1 MKKIIFSLILFLFSI
16 GVSADEHLSVTKK
29 YSVKIG
35 EKTYAASA
43 EYDETCYSDG
53 RCEYK
58 LNLDSIS
65 LKDDKLETI
74 DIKLLQ
80 NENMDK
86 NILAYMGIPE
96 SANYYYSKEQ
106 FNDEEFMRKSL
117 PKFFMADD
125 EVFAYNYNEELLDD
139 NAGYHE
145 FDLNRIIGSIEDAR
159 GTDFSS
165 SSSGYIY
172 VESNFND
179 EIGDFVHSSADINS
193 DNVSQVTSNEFL
205 KRAKELEVLLKKVSD
220 INVCTEDDL
229 NAIRTQRMVSF
240 LDFKD
245 DFKASLSSSCYGA
258 IFGSNW
264 LYDKTLEAHHVI
276 DDYYDRDAAYAYT
289 MSFLFFESFYQKSYS
304 FLSGE
309 VMQVEP
315 SEVVECGFLGEKTVN
330 LLQDLFDVLKLSGI
344 VVGTLLATIDI
355 FKAVVGSEKETK
367 KNLNTMLKRIVAI
380 VVLMLTPFLIELVF
394 DIINT
399 IGVTNPI
406 CGIR

>member
-1 MKKIIFSLILFLFSI
+1 MKKIIFSIFLFVFSI
-16 GVSADEHLSVTKK
+16 CVSADEYLSVTKK

-43 EYDETCYSDG
+43 EYRETCYNDG

-58 LNLDSIS
+58 LNLDSIT
-65 LKDDKLETI
+65 LKDDNLENV

-86 NILAYMGIPE
+86 SILAYMGIPE
-96 SANYYYSKEQ
+96 CANYYYSKEQ
-106 FNDEEFMRKSL
+106 FNDEEFMKKSL
-117 PKFFMADD
+117 PKFFMADG
-125 EVFAYNYNEELLDD
+125 EVFAYNYNKELLDD

-145 FDLNRIIGSIEDAR
+145 FDLNKIIESIEDAR
-159 GTDFSS
+159 GTNFSS

-172 VESNFND
+172 EESNFND
-179 EIGDFVHSSADINS
+179 EIGDFVHSSEDINS
-193 DNVSQVTSNEFL
+193 DNVSVTTSSEFL
-205 KRAKELEVLLKKVSD
+205 IRAKKLEMLLKKVSD

-245 DFKASLSSSCYGA
+245 NFNASLSSSCYGA
-258 IFGSNW
+258 VFGSNG

-276 DDYYDRDAAYAYT
+276 DDYYDRDTAYAYT
-289 MSFLFFESFYQKSYS
+289 MSFLFFESFYLKGYA
-304 FLSGE
+304 FLSGNA
-309 VMQVEP
+309 MQVEP
-315 SEVVECGFLGEKTVN
+315 SEVVECGFLGEKTVK
-330 LLQDLFDVLKLSGI
+330 LLQDLFDVFKIGGI
-344 VVGTLLATIDI
+344 VVGILLGTIDI
-355 FKAVVGSEKETK
+355 FKAVVGNDGAVK
-367 KNLNTMLKRIVAI
+367 KNLQTLIKRLAAI
-380 VVLMLTPFLIELVF
+380 VVLMLTPFLIELIF
-394 DIINT
+394 DVVNT